1 MKYLCR
7 VYKIF
12 CLKSITSDTNT
23 MTGTCKFLSSW
34 NENMVFLVTISIS
47 PCKHKNWI
55 QKSQGLNNESAK
67 KHFTF
72 LTQVQLMIF
81 FLDLG
86 DVLLLKVIV
95 MSLFCDLQTENMTSW
110 LSWIVWKIASCIWK
124 EDNSVFTLFHCKSS
138 HPRATFMLII
148 KV

>member
-47 PCKHKNWI
+47 PCKHKN
-55 QKSQGLNNESAK
+55 
-67 KHFTF
+67 
-72 LTQVQLMIF
+72 
-81 FLDLG
+81 
-86 DVLLLKVIV
+86 
-95 MSLFCDLQTENMTSW
+95 
-110 LSWIVWKIASCIWK
+110 
-124 EDNSVFTLFHCKSS
+124 
-138 HPRATFMLII
+138 
-148 KV
+148 